1 MGFYHAI
8 KLTDEILRHVFL
20 QQQTHAEIEHVS
32 NAAKDL
38 DLEK

>member
-1 MGFYHAI
+1 MRSNSQMKYSGTI
-8 KLTDEILRHVFL
+8 FL
-20 QQQTHAEIEHVS
+20 QQQTHAAIEHVS